1 MAEINQ
7 FDITEEELAEIEQ
20 IKELAQGC
28 SDYLLNSL
36 INVETGEKVQLE
48 KEDKEHIY
56 KLILSETMK
65 YVDTNSFPENQEDF
79 DEYINFI
86 ITHIQ

>member
-86 ITHIQ
+86 ITQIQ